1 MCLVEVDG
9 RKNPVSSCTEPVS
22 EGLVVRTETQ
32 DLAQL
37 RRGVM
42 ELYIS
47 DHPLDCLTCSANGDC
62 ELQDVAGQ
70 VGLREVRYQAV
81 SSTPR
86 KRKTRLTPISPTTR
100 VNALSVPDAFV
111 PAKISKA
118 RLRSRLKVGVSV
130 PRQNGRRS
138 IL

>member
-1 MCLVEVDG
+1 
-9 RKNPVSSCTEPVS
+9 
-22 EGLVVRTETQ
+22 
-32 DLAQL
+32 
-37 RRGVM
+37 M

-81 SSTPR
+81 SSHTQEE
-86 KRKTRLTPISPTTR
+86 KDASTPISPTTR

-111 PAKISKA
+111 PAKTFKA

-130 PRQNGRRS
+130 PRQNGRDQFFDSDCVSCGPVCKRAPRQR
-138 IL
+138 